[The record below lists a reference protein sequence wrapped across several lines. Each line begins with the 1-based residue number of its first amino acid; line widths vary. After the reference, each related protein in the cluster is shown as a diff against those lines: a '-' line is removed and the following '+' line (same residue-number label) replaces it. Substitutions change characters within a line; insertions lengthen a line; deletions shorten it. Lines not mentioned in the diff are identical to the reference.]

1 MENQFGNVANRFGN
15 AANQMG
21 ANVNRFGANINQ
33 AVGDVNANVQAGL
46 DKFGNSQEVA
56 TKSTEFLQSN
66 TLAAKIAFTILVLII
81 FAFLIALGVNLIAYF
96 TQTASN
102 PYLVQGLMDGT
113 NSIMIPGSS
122 VNRSNN
128 QTRGIEF
135 TWSVWLQVND
145 LGNASR
151 AYQHVFNKGNGDY
164 DISPNTVNGTT
175 YAMGSGLA
183 TVNNA
188 PGLYLANKDAQ
199 VGLHVVMDTVDSAV
213 GSVTIDVT
221 GIPLNKKWIHV
232 AIRLENTML
241 DVYVNGT
248 ISGRQVTTS
257 VPKQNYGDVYA
268 CQNGGFSGK
277 LSDMRYFQHALSAF
291 EINQIVTKGP
301 STTASKL
308 ASASSKGSPYYLSNN
323 WYFSKL

>member
-33 AVGDVNANVQAGL
+33 AVGDVNANVQTGL
-46 DKFGNSQEVA
+46 DKFGDPQEVA

-102 PYLVQGLMDGT
+102 PYIVQGLMDGT

-199 VGLHVVMDTVDSAV
+199 VGLHVVMDTVDSEV

-268 CQNGGFSGK
+268 CQNGGYSGK
-277 LSDMRYFQHALSAF
+277 MSDLRYFQHALSAF

>member
-1 MENQFGNVANRFGN
+1 
-15 AANQMG
+15 
-21 ANVNRFGANINQ
+21 
-33 AVGDVNANVQAGL
+33 
-46 DKFGNSQEVA
+46 
-56 TKSTEFLQSN
+56 
-66 TLAAKIAFTILVLII
+66 
-81 FAFLIALGVNLIAYF
+81 
-96 TQTASN
+96 
-102 PYLVQGLMDGT
+102 
-113 NSIMIPGSS
+113 
-122 VNRSNN
+122 
-128 QTRGIEF
+128 
-135 TWSVWLQVND
+135 
-145 LGNASR
+145 
-151 AYQHVFNKGNGDY
+151 
-164 DISPNTVNGTT
+164 
-175 YAMGSGLA
+175 MGSGLA

-188 PGLYLANKDAQ
+188 PGLYLANKDSQ
-199 VGLHVVMDTVDSAV
+199 VGLHVVMDTVDSDM

-277 LSDMRYFQHALSAF
+277 LSDMRYFQYALSAF
-291 EINQIVTKGP
+291 EINQIVSKGP

-308 ASASSKGSPYYLSNN
+308 ASASSSGSPYYLSNN

>member
-1 MENQFGNVANRFGN
+1 MDNRFGN
-15 AANQMG
+15 AANQLGANVNQMG
-21 ANVNRFGANINQ
+21 ANVNQ
-33 AVGDVNANVQAGL
+33 VVGDVNTNVQAGL
-46 DKFGNSQEVA
+46 DKFGNPQEVA

-66 TLAAKIAFTILVLII
+66 TIAAKIAFTILVLII
-81 FAFLIALGVNLIAYF
+81 FAFLVALGVNLIAYF
-96 TQTASN
+96 TQSTSN
-102 PYLVQGLMDGT
+102 PYIVQGLMDGT
-113 NSIMIPGSS
+113 NSVMIPGNSI
-122 VNRSNN
+122 NRSNN

-135 TWSVWLQVND
+135 TWSIWIQVND

-151 AYQHVFNKGNGDY
+151 AYQHVFNKGNGNY

-175 YAMGSGLA
+175 YSMGSGLA

-188 PGLYLANKDAQ
+188 PGLYLANKDSQ
-199 VGLHVVMDTVDSAV
+199 VGLHVVMDTVDSGA

-277 LSDMRYFQHALSAF
+277 LSDMRYFQYALSAF

>member
-1 MENQFGNVANRFGN
+1 MENQFGNV
-15 AANQMG
+15 G
-21 ANVNRFGANINQ
+21 ANVNRFGANVNQ

-46 DKFGNSQEVA
+46 DKFGNPQEVA
-56 TKSTEFLQSN
+56 TKSAEFLQSN

-81 FAFLIALGVNLIAYF
+81 FAFLVALGVNLIAYF

-102 PYLVQGLMDGT
+102 PYIVQGLMDGT
-113 NSIMIPGSS
+113 NSVMIPGSA

-135 TWSVWLQVND
+135 TWSIWIQVND

-151 AYQHVFNKGNGDY
+151 AYQHVFNKGNGNY

-188 PGLYLANKDAQ
+188 PGLYLANKDSQ
-199 VGLHVVMDTVDSAV
+199 VGLHVVMDTVDSDM

-277 LSDMRYFQHALSAF
+277 LSDMRYFQYALSAF

-308 ASASSKGSPYYLSNN
+308 ASASSSGSPYYLSNN